1 MPVVE
6 IALVCLSLRLLI
18 EERGLYHDHG
28 LAMTHNLL
36 EPAAACMT
44 NQEKIWQ
51 IVNQIP
57 RGKVASYG
65 QVAKLADLPGYARYV
80 GYVMKNLPAGTKLP
94 WYRVVNSQGRIS
106 FPRNSAQYQR
116 QKKLLEKEGIVFIKG
131 KFSMKQ
137 YGWLQSES

>member
-1 MPVVE
+1 
-6 IALVCLSLRLLI
+6 
-18 EERGLYHDHG
+18 
-28 LAMTHNLL
+28 MTHNLL

-131 KFSMKQ
+131 KFSMRQ